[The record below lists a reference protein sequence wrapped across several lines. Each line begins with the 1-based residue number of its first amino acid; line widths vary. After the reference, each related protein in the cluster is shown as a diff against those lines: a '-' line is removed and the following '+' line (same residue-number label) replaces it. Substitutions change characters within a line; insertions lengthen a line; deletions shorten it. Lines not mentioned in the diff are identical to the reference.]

1 MAPEDGEVFVLTQHP
16 AVQIAAEPARGPGVM
31 AGVDEVRA
39 HLEGLD
45 RQTPPAQ
52 GIEQAQGDGGLAHPA
67 LGAGDDQ
74 AACLL
79 GHSVILVA
87 KSSFFP
93 PHPNPLPPLG
103 GEGIRGKNF
112 WQTL

>member
-1 MAPEDGEVFVLTQHP
+1 MTPEDGQVFVMAQHP
-16 AVQIAAEPARGPGVM
+16 AVQVAADPARGPAVV

-45 RQTPPAQ
+45 REPPPTQ
-52 GIEQAQGDGGLAHPA
+52 GIEQAQGDGGFAHPA

-79 GHSVILVA
+79 GHGVILVA
-87 KSSFFP
+87 KILSSP

>member
-1 MAPEDGEVFVLTQHP
+1 MTPEDGQVFVPAQHP
-16 AVQIAAEPARGPGVM
+16 AVQIAADPRRCPGVM

-52 GIEQAQGDGGLAHPA
+52 GREQAQGDGGFAHPA

-74 AACLL
+74 AACLA
-79 GHSVILVA
+79 SA
-87 KSSFFP
+87 FS
-93 PHPNPLPPLG
+93 
-103 GEGIRGKNF
+103 
-112 WQTL
+112 QC